1 MSGGLL
7 LLGVLLA
14 FVIIALAVRAN
25 RRLLVIRAENGRIV
39 SARGRAPGELL
50 HDFGDIFKRAGTT
63 CSAALVLRA
72 GRVELDVRGPGGE
85 AVAQQLRNVTGRF
98 PLARLRSAA
107 RIDQR
112 RQRSKRE

>member
-1 MSGGLL
+1 MLL
-7 LLGVLLA
+7 CVLLA
-14 FVIIALAVRAN
+14 FVAIGFAVRAN

-63 CSAALVLRA
+63 CSAALVIRA

-98 PLARLRSAA
+98 PVARLRTAPQIA
-107 RIDQR
+107 RSR
-112 RQRSKRE
+112 